1 MAPVEMSQQEFP
13 VAPGPHARPD
23 DAVVGNVALNP
34 VAIGPVKSFQ
44 INHFLTVSLRGFH

>member
-1 MAPVEMSQQEFP
+1 MAPIEMSQQEFP

-34 VAIGPVKSFQ
+34 VAIGPVCKELSNC
-44 INHFLTVSLRGFH
+44 NHFLTVS